1 MYMELS
7 TPQIGRKIRRIR
19 ELRGIKQEVLAAELG
34 LSQSAVA
41 DMEHSDTIDPDRL
54 QKVADVLGVTPEAI
68 KSFSEEALVF
78 HIQNMHD
85 QATAYA
91 YNFQCTFN
99 PLDKVV
105 ELYERLLESEK
116 EKAMLATVKNK
127 GK

>member
-1 MYMELS
+1 M
-7 TPQIGRKIRRIR
+7 QRIR
-19 ELRGIKQEVLAAELG
+19 EIRGIKQEVLASELG

-41 DMEHSDTIDPDRL
+41 NLERSETIDEDTL
-54 QKVADVLGVTPEAI
+54 KKVAEVLGVSPEAI
-68 KSFSEEALVF
+68 KNFSEEALVF

-91 YNFQCTFN
+91 YNFQCTYN

-116 EKAMLATVKNK
+116 EKAKLAAGKNSNK
-127 GK
+127 

>member
-1 MYMELS
+1 MELS
-7 TPQIGRKIRRIR
+7 TPHIGTKIRRIR
-19 ELRGIKQEVLAAELG
+19 ELRGIKQEVLASELG

-41 DMEHSDTIDPDRL
+41 SMEHSDTIDEDKL
-54 QKVADVLGVTPEAI
+54 QKVADVLGVSPEAI

-91 YNFQCTFN
+91 YNFQCNYN

-105 ELYERLLESEK
+105 ELYERLLESER
-116 EKAMLATVKNK
+116 EKAKLEAGKNK
-127 GK
+127 NK

>member
-1 MYMELS
+1 ME
-7 TPQIGRKIRRIR
+7 R
-19 ELRGIKQEVLAAELG
+19 
-34 LSQSAVA
+34 
-41 DMEHSDTIDPDRL
+41 SDTIDEDRL
-54 QKVADVLGVTPEAI
+54 QKVAAVLGVSPEAI

-105 ELYERLLESEK
+105 ELYERLLESER
-116 EKAMLATVKNK
+116 EKAKLSADKSK
-127 GK
+127 DK